1 MRSSDLSA
9 RLIRLTISSALLGSF
24 VACSDDPTYPPS
36 EPEVRQFTTK
46 DVTSLDST
54 GRVINQANP
63 TNGTL
68 KSLVDSTLLVFTA
81 GIEAKRLDVIT
92 NLTTKPLYFVGVH
105 RAVTRGTS
113 SFSTWTLVGMDDPAK
128 LTSIVEVGG
137 FAQNN
142 TATPPTSIS
151 GTIGDGTGV
160 VNGLLL
166 SVADGGAVTQ
176 WNGASG
182 TASFTSTP
190 STTACP
196 NFPPSGNI
204 TCTLETMRVRFTL
217 NAPNATAG
225 ARSASIAADVDVPT
239 MRLTYTF

>member
-1 MRSSDLSA
+1 MDSDSSVRQVTLTLSCM
-9 RLIRLTISSALLGSF
+9 LVVTIA
-24 VACSDDPTYPPS
+24 ACSDS
-36 EPEVRQFTTK
+36 EPTQPQTTPEVLQLTTK

-54 GRVINQANP
+54 GRVMNEANP
-63 TNGTL
+63 GNGTL
-68 KSLVDSTLLVFTA
+68 KSLVDSTLLVLTA
-81 GIEAKRLDVIT
+81 GVEAKRLDVTT

-105 RAVTRGTS
+105 RAFTRGTS

-128 LTSIVEVGG
+128 LTSIVEVSG

-142 TATPPTSIS
+142 TATPPASIS

-182 TASFTSTP
+182 TVSFASTP

-196 NFPPSGNI
+196 NFPASGNI
-204 TCTLETMRVRFTL
+204 TCTLETMRVRFTIT
-217 NAPNATAG
+217 APNAAAG
-225 ARSASIAADVDVPT
+225 ARSASIATDVDVPT
-239 MRLTYTF
+239 MRLSYTF

>member
-1 MRSSDLSA
+1 MRSDLSA
-9 RLIRLTISSALLGSF
+9 RLVSVTLSCMF
-24 VACSDDPTYPPS
+24 VAAVAACSDS
-36 EPEVRQFTTK
+36 EPTQPQNTPDVLQLTTK

-68 KSLVDSTLLVFTA
+68 KSLVDSTLLVLTA
-81 GIEAKRLDVIT
+81 GVEAKRLDVTT

-128 LTSIVEVGG
+128 LTSIVEVSG

-142 TATPPTSIS
+142 TATPPASIS
-151 GTIGDGTGV
+151 GTIGDNTGV

-166 SVADGGAVTQ
+166 SVGDGGAVTQ

-182 TASFTSTP
+182 TVSFSSTP
-190 STTACP
+190 GTTACP
-196 NFPPSGNI
+196 NFPASGNI
-204 TCTLETMRVRFTL
+204 TCTLETMRVRFTV

-225 ARSASIAADVDVPT
+225 ARSASIATDVDVPT